1 MLPAAATTCNPV
13 LVSLQAAHHAVLIL
27 LHVTEM
33 SNEMCTE
40 ILGTEST
47 ESWCKEGES
56 HHVSREGTDRLST
69 GKPSVT
75 SKNHS
80 SPTAALVPPLLRSI
94 SGPSGI
100 RLTPRRERGRLILEA
115 VPCLIHHVQAEKNDI
130 GGLAL
135 EAVLSFPYFQARRND
150 GRLRLS
156 MPRSSPYNN
165 NDNEEQEASDGEKV
179 ASDGEK
185 VGLNGY

>member
-1 MLPAAATTCNPV
+1 MLPPAAAACNP
-13 LVSLQAAHHAVLIL
+13 LVSLQAADHAVLIL

-40 ILGTEST
+40 ILGTESW
-47 ESWCKEGES
+47 SKEGES
-56 HHVSREGTDRLST
+56 HHVSHEGTERFSSS
-69 GKPSVT
+69 KPSVT

-80 SPTAALVPPLLRSI
+80 SPSAVLVPPLLRSI
-94 SGPSGI
+94 SGPSSI
-100 RLTPRRERGRLILEA
+100 HLTPRRERGRLILEA
-115 VPCLIHHVQAEKNDI
+115 VPCLHHVQAEKNDI

-150 GRLRLS
+150 GRLRLY
-156 MPRSSPYNN
+156 MPRSSPNNN

-179 ASDGEK
+179 ASDEEK

>member
-47 ESWCKEGES
+47 ESWSKEGES
-56 HHVSREGTDRLST
+56 HH
-69 GKPSVT
+69 
-75 SKNHS
+75 
-80 SPTAALVPPLLRSI
+80 
-94 SGPSGI
+94 
-100 RLTPRRERGRLILEA
+100 
-115 VPCLIHHVQAEKNDI
+115 AEKNDI

-165 NDNEEQEASDGEKV
+165 NDNEEQEASDGEK
-179 ASDGEK
+179 
-185 VGLNGY
+185 

>member
-1 MLPAAATTCNPV
+1 MLPAAATCNP
-13 LVSLQAAHHAVLIL
+13 LVSLQAADHAVLIL

-47 ESWCKEGES
+47 ESWSKEGGS
-56 HHVSREGTDRLST
+56 HHVSREGTERLST
-69 GKPSVT
+69 SKPSLT

-80 SPTAALVPPLLRSI
+80 SPSAALVPPLLSSI
-94 SGPSGI
+94 SGPSAI

-115 VPCLIHHVQAEKNDI
+115 VPCLHHVQAEKNDI

>member
-47 ESWCKEGES
+47 ESWSKEGES

-80 SPTAALVPPLLRSI
+80 SPTAALVPPLLRQ
-94 SGPSGI
+94 
-100 RLTPRRERGRLILEA
+100 R
-115 VPCLIHHVQAEKNDI
+115 KNDI